1 MYMLYVQIVGF
12 KKYVLLHGV
21 TNIKMQESC
30 LLIYALT
37 MYRD

>member
-1 MYMLYVQIVGF
+1 MLYVQIVGF
-12 KKYVLLHGV
+12 KKYVSLPRV
-21 TNIKMQESC
+21 TSVTIQESC